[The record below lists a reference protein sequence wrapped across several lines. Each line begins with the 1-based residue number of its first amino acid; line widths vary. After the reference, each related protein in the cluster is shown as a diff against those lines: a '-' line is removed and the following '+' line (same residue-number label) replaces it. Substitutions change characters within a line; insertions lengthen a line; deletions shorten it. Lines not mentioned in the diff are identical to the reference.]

1 MTKTTPKK
9 PNNPKKPIV
18 LGLTGPTGSGKT
30 VLADALRAR
39 GAAVVDADAVA
50 RLVVEKGEP
59 CLAALAERFGADI
72 LEADGSLNRRALA
85 KKAFAND
92 GETAALTAITHPF
105 ILSRMRDE
113 MRAAADR
120 LVPLIV
126 IDAPLLFESHFD
138 AECDKT
144 VAVLASEETR
154 RARICARDGLSA
166 EEAAARI
173 ARQPQDD
180 FYTSRADLV
189 LQNDGD
195 VEPLQTAA
203 AELWRWQ
210 GNE

>member
-9 PNNPKKPIV
+9 TNKPVV

-30 VLADALRAR
+30 VLTDALCAH

-50 RLVVEKGEP
+50 RLVVEKGAP
-59 CLAALAERFGADI
+59 CLAALVERFGADI

-85 KKAFAND
+85 KKAFASD
-92 GETAALTAITHPF
+92 EETAALTAITHPF

-126 IDAPLLFESHFD
+126 LDAPLLFESNLD

-144 VAVLASEETR
+144 LAVLASVDAR

-166 EEAAARI
+166 EEAAARM

-180 FYTSRADLV
+180 FYTSRADRV

-195 VEPLQTAA
+195 AASLQTAA
-203 AELWRWQ
+203 DELWRWL
-210 GNE
+210 NA